1 MKEQKKTYP
10 EKLIAAFLT
19 EIRPIDIQRAAGIGN
34 TKYYALKRDPDFQQ
48 VLTERRTEIIQTAV
62 KRMENNFVKN
72 ADTLQA
78 IIDDPEVSPQI
89 RVNALRLYGEQFGQ
103 WKMTTDIL
111 ERIQRIEAGEI

>member
-1 MKEQKKTYP
+1 MKDYP
-10 EKLIAAFLT
+10 EKLITAFISET
-19 EIRPIDIQRAAGIGN
+19 RPIDIQRAAGIGN
-34 TKYYALKRDPDFQQ
+34 TKYYALKRDPEFQR

-78 IIDDPEVSPQI
+78 IIDDKEVSPQI

-111 ERIQRIEAGEI
+111 ERIERIESGDV